1 MFHIHKKTQGV
12 FVIGC
17 SRLGSLLADTLY
29 AQGRCVTVLDHEE
42 EAFRKLSF
50 SFGGMKQRLEATDL
64 EELKEMDFRQAEEVF
79 VVTEDDCT
87 NVLCALLLNTLYPSL
102 HILVRLRDMSR
113 QAVLEDTQIEVI
125 CPDLLCLQQCSS
137 LITNHDRQ
145 TGFQRKERFF
155 PGFRA

>member
-1 MFHIHKKTQGV
+1 
-12 FVIGC
+12 
-17 SRLGSLLADTLY
+17 
-29 AQGRCVTVLDHEE
+29 
-42 EAFRKLSF
+42 
-50 SFGGMKQRLEATDL
+50 MKQRLEATDL
-64 EELKEMDFRQAEEVF
+64 EELKQLDFRQADKVF

-155 PGFRA
+155 PGSRA

>member
-102 HILVRLRDMSR
+102 HILVRLRDM
-113 QAVLEDTQIEVI
+113 
-125 CPDLLCLQQCSS
+125 QQCSS

-155 PGFRA
+155 PGSRA

>member
-113 QAVLEDTQIEVI
+113 QAVLEDTQI
-125 CPDLLCLQQCSS
+125 
-137 LITNHDRQ
+137 
-145 TGFQRKERFF
+145 
-155 PGFRA
+155 